1 MNKNMIGRIHDREE
15 VKVAHADELA
25 PGQGQVVA
33 ADGQSIASF
42 NVDGTFCAIDN
53 TCTHVGGSLS
63 EGDIEGDNVAI
74 IEAPATEAAAA
85 AIARIASQG
94 NFRAETLPATPVADF
109 LQRLGSG

>member
-1 MNKNMIGRIHDREE
+1 MMAKM
-15 VKVAHADELA
+15 VKVAQVNELSA
-25 PGQGQVVA
+25 GECKVVDA
-33 ADGQSIASF
+33 EGQSIALF

-74 IEAPATEAAAA
+74 IEAPDAEADAAASGL
-85 AIARIASQG
+85 IASQG

-109 LQRLGSG
+109 LQRLRSG